1 MQVFNTLLRMAE
13 KNQRCNLRQCRDSG
27 KGQAMNKQHEV
38 RQAKARRENQ
48 KRDQNQKNN
57 Q

>member
-13 KNQRCNLRQCRDSG
+13 KNQRCNLKQCRDSG
-27 KGQAMNKQHEV
+27 KVQAMNKQHEV

-48 KRDQNQKNN
+48 KRDQKQKNN